1 MSAAFVQRNASRRLL
16 SPLLTEPKRSSNVCW
31 ISSGSS
37 DSHSGAPNAIQVPP
51 PPSWS
56 VSELRLSST
65 DDAEADKIISEE
77 ELAVLARRC
86 LIDVRR
92 LSPERRDQVRV
103 DIAGIMRCASVLLDA
118 KNIDGD
124 LTDQEIYD
132 NPRGLGRMP
141 VRRNT
146 DSKHVLDD
154 WRTKGSKE
162 SKAILNMKS
171 VKTKMVT
178 KDNERFF
185 EVVTKR

>member
-16 SPLLTEPKRSSNVCW
+16 SPLLTRPEKTLNICW
-31 ISSGSS
+31 ISSSSS

-92 LSPERRDQVRV
+92 LSPERRDQLRV

-171 VKTKMVT
+171 VKTKMVI